1 MEVSWPRADPAGTGA
16 SRTGPAGAGPHPDT
30 QALTAAL
37 RHEAEQLFLEGARR
51 VQLCVDAADRSGRS
65 AALRAGFRQ
74 EGLRRSAWARSDGTF
89 GDALDFARLAHDDVA
104 GPGSFSAVMNSALP
118 RKRVIAHVLFR
129 DDADRVLLCETT
141 FKIDWELPGG
151 IVEPLEP
158 PRVGAEREIVE
169 ELGVP
174 LPVGRLLVCDWMPP
188 YLGWEDAVELIF
200 DGGRLDEESLDT
212 FELGSF
218 EIVQTRF
225 CTLEEAGALLTPLAR
240 RRLAL
245 ACTVADGA
253 SPTYTEDGRTV

>member
-1 MEVSWPRADPAGTGA
+1 MTEVSWVRPVEASPPVDTAD
-16 SRTGPAGAGPHPDT
+16 
-30 QALTAAL
+30 LTVAL
-37 RHEAEQLFLEGARR
+37 RRETEELFLEGARR
-51 VQLCVDAADRSGRS
+51 VQLAIDVDDRGGRS

-74 EGLRRSAWARSDGTF
+74 EGVRRSAWPRPDGTF
-89 GDALDFARLAHDDVA
+89 GDAVDFARLASDDVA
-104 GPGSFSAVMNSALP
+104 GPGSFSALMNSALP

-188 YLGWEDAVELIF
+188 YLGWEDAIELIF
-200 DGGRLDEESLDT
+200 DGGRLDEESLET

-218 EIVQTRF
+218 EIVQARF
-225 CTLEEAGALLTPLAR
+225 CTLDEAATLLTPLAH
-240 RRLAL
+240 RRLTL
-245 ACTVADGA
+245 ACAVADGA
-253 SPTYTEDGRTV
+253 SPTYTEDGRAL

>member
-1 MEVSWPRADPAGTGA
+1 MAPGVTELSWLRAADVAVDA
-16 SRTGPAGAGPHPDT
+16 A
-30 QALTAAL
+30 ALTVAL
-37 RHEAEQLFLEGARR
+37 RRETEEQFLEGARR
-51 VQLCVDAADRSGRS
+51 VQLAVSADDRPGRS

-74 EGLRRSAWARSDGTF
+74 EGVRRSVWPGADGSH
-89 GDALDFARLAHDDVA
+89 GDAVDFARLAVDDVA
-104 GPGSFSAVMNSALP
+104 GPGSFSAIMNSALP

-129 DDADRVLLCETT
+129 DDLDRVLLCETT

-169 ELGVP
+169 ELGTP

-200 DGGRLDEESLDT
+200 DGGRLDEEAVGA
-212 FELGSF
+212 FELGTF

-225 CTLEEAGALLTPLAR
+225 CTLAEAAALVTPLAH
-240 RRLAL
+240 RRLTL
-245 ACTVADGA
+245 ACGVADGA
-253 SPTYTEDGRTV
+253 SPTYTEDGRTL